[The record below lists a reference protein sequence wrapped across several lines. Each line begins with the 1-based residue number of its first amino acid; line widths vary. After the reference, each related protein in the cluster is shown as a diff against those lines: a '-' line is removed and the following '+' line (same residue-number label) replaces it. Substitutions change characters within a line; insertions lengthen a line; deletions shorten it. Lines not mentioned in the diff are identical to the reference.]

1 MLDYLAKIVNDKPL
15 ILLLIMKSRANPH
28 QGALRDKNMTN
39 RRDFIQSTG
48 AVLATA
54 MLPGLAGAATAKFP
68 TRPIKYI
75 CPWPAGG
82 ATDLIMRSLA
92 ESASKILGQNVVIEN
107 KPGAGGTLG
116 ATELV
121 NDRPDGYTIAQ
132 VPQGVFRIPHMQ
144 KVNYDTLH
152 DFTWIICLTG
162 YIFGLA
168 VSADS
173 PVKSIADLV
182 AFAKKN
188 PGVFTYG
195 SPGTGTSPHLA
206 IEEFAQRAGITLSHI
221 PFKGSAQNLQGT
233 LGGHVMAMSDSGLW
247 GEYVDTGKMILLATY
262 GSKRTKRWPTVP
274 TLTELGYDTVSDS
287 PYGVCGPKG
296 MDPEIV
302 KILHDA
308 FKKTLDDPRVLATFD
323 KLDQPVIYMGTE
335 EYTKFARDTFFAEKA
350 TIERLGMAE
359 KS

>member
-1 MLDYLAKIVNDKPL
+1 
-15 ILLLIMKSRANPH
+15 
-28 QGALRDKNMTN
+28 MTN

-116 ATELV
+116 ATEV
-121 NDRPDGYTIAQ
+121 VTDRPDGYTIAQ

-162 YIFGLA
+162 YIIKLIIFYNFLPSTILIIQTNGL
-168 VSADS
+168 
-173 PVKSIADLV
+173 VKML
-182 AFAKKN
+182 KC
-188 PGVFTYG
+188 
-195 SPGTGTSPHLA
+195 L
-206 IEEFAQRAGITLSHI
+206 
-221 PFKGSAQNLQGT
+221 
-233 LGGHVMAMSDSGLW
+233 
-247 GEYVDTGKMILLATY
+247 
-262 GSKRTKRWPTVP
+262 
-274 TLTELGYDTVSDS
+274 
-287 PYGVCGPKG
+287 CG
-296 MDPEIV
+296 
-302 KILHDA
+302 
-308 FKKTLDDPRVLATFD
+308 
-323 KLDQPVIYMGTE
+323 
-335 EYTKFARDTFFAEKA
+335 
-350 TIERLGMAE
+350 
-359 KS
+359 